1 MKNKLLIVSAFLFGT
16 ILSFSQ
22 TYNYSIS
29 QVSVN
34 GSTEVYEIL
43 IYADIASS
51 SDIEVNGMQVNVS
64 LEPGEFTNL
73 MLLADGDVYGNF
85 NSYSPQGIFTAA
97 AVNGAFNPAIPSD
110 KDIFNIIFTLDIIT
124 PPESQHQA
132 GNFQMVRFSLDRVSG
147 TSLPEISFTGDDSVS
162 PALPS
167 EQSIINLNNAT
178 GATFVNEFVVDP
190 DGFTNPAPE
199 IDAFDPNLVI
209 LSNNDFSIEG
219 LTFRA
224 HPNPT
229 SDFIYVNNPAS
240 FEIEYSIVDLNGR
253 IVQEEGVLAPNVETK
268 IDVTSF
274 NSGIY
279 FINLNPD
286 QNNKQSIKIIRN

>member
-85 NSYSPQGIFTAA
+85 NSRGFRLFVAMLYC
-97 AVNGAFNPAIPSD
+97 
-110 KDIFNIIFTLDIIT
+110 IFNY
-124 PPESQHQA
+124 
-132 GNFQMVRFSLDRVSG
+132 R
-147 TSLPEISFTGDDSVS
+147 
-162 PALPS
+162 
-167 EQSIINLNNAT
+167 
-178 GATFVNEFVVDP
+178 
-190 DGFTNPAPE
+190 
-199 IDAFDPNLVI
+199 
-209 LSNNDFSIEG
+209 
-219 LTFRA
+219 
-224 HPNPT
+224 
-229 SDFIYVNNPAS
+229 
-240 FEIEYSIVDLNGR
+240 
-253 IVQEEGVLAPNVETK
+253 
-268 IDVTSF
+268 
-274 NSGIY
+274 
-279 FINLNPD
+279 
-286 QNNKQSIKIIRN
+286 NKQQRRNLF